1 MIHSGH
7 LTKHSGLFSHL
18 KESIAKG
25 QGDSAMGQ
33 EYAELAQA
41 YQRNQNKIATLNS
54 EEIAKTA
61 LTDEQ
66 YQIHLQQRNEQE
78 LQKKQTIHN
87 KANKTKDDSILNGL
101 LG

>member
-18 KESIAKG
+18 KESISKG
-25 QGDSAMGQ
+25 QGDSSMGQ

-41 YQRNQNKIATLNS
+41 YQRNHNKIATLNS
-54 EEIAKTA
+54 EEIAKTT

-66 YQIHLQQRNEQE
+66 YQIHLQQRQQHE
-78 LQKKQTIHN
+78 LQKQQTISN